1 MALRVLLADESSTI
15 KKVFQLALQ
24 DFAVEV
30 RSVNLGP
37 DVLNI
42 AHTFKPDILFADV
55 LLQKRSGYE
64 VCMDIKNDSN
74 LKNVPVVLMW
84 SGFMEI
90 DEDKVQAA
98 QANARLEKPFD
109 VEALRKIVQDLVP
122 KTRSQRL
129 SSYLQFPKL
138 PDFQDPRQ
146 QQQDVM
152 EDEDTAVTNIPLD
165 MGAEEDDF
173 KPVTLKDQ
181 FRVNVDEL
189 GSNSDIPVD
198 YTLPEEEP
206 STPPPAPQA
215 QAKPTAIPL
224 GPVPSAPP
232 APKPATNIPA
242 AHLDLSSPLTED
254 QLEKIIR
261 SQAKEIIEA
270 VVWKVVP
277 DLASQMIERELKRLL
292 SQEEWTSTKS
302 SP

>member
-42 AHTFKPDILFADV
+42 ARSFKPDILFADV
-55 LLQKRSGYE
+55 LLQKKNGYE
-64 VCMDIKNDSN
+64 VCMEIKNDAQ
-74 LKNVPVVLMW
+74 LRPVPVVLMW
-84 SGFMEI
+84 SGFMEL
-90 DEDKVQAA
+90 DEDKFQAA
-98 QANARLEKPFD
+98 QANAKLEKPFD

-138 PDFQDPRQ
+138 PDFKDPQ
-146 QQQDVM
+146 VM
-152 EDEDTAVTNIPLD
+152 DDEDTAVTDLPPLD
-165 MGAEEDDF
+165 AAEEEDEF

-189 GSNSDIPVD
+189 GSQAEFPVD
-198 YTLPEEEP
+198 YSVPEDHADVVP
-206 STPPPAPQA
+206 PPPPPMAGRAAAPAPKTPPPAKSQPEYEYSSA
-215 QAKPTAIPL
+215 VNIE
-224 GPVPSAPP
+224 VPGGS
-232 APKPATNIPA
+232 
-242 AHLDLSSPLTED
+242 LTEA
-254 QLEKIIR
+254 QLESIVR
-261 SQAKEIIEA
+261 SQTREMLEA
-270 VVWKVVP
+270 VIWKVVP
-277 DLASQMIERELKRLL
+277 DLAAQMIEKELKRLL
-292 SQEEWTSTKS
+292 SQEEWTSSKS